1 MDEDPEYFRIV
12 LNFLRKGKLINFDEE
27 NLFDGVLDL
36 AKIFELAELVKVLE
50 NDWKERVVVLEEG
63 EKMSSE
69 SSGSMVSLNMGGTIF
84 QTSPPTM
91 LKYPGS
97 KLEKMFK
104 EDQRIKNPTFFLDED
119 PKYFRTIMNFL
130 NKGKLFTFDK
140 ENLFD
145 GVLDLAKKFELAEVV
160 KVLENDWKERVV
172 VLEIGEKEIKISRK
186 FLTRVSESYMAKFFN
201 EEKESQNSFS
211 DCISKKGPNC
221 YFIRCKARKLKIGFL
236 KRLLTYV

>member
-1 MDEDPEYFRIV
+1 
-12 LNFLRKGKLINFDEE
+12 
-27 NLFDGVLDL
+27 
-36 AKIFELAELVKVLE
+36 
-50 NDWKERVVVLEEG
+50 
-63 EKMSSE
+63 
-69 SSGSMVSLNMGGTIF
+69 
-84 QTSPPTM
+84 
-91 LKYPGS
+91 
-97 KLEKMFK
+97 MFK

-172 VLEIGEKEIKISRK
+172 VLEIGEKEIKIARK
-186 FLTRVSESYMAKFFN
+186 FLTRVPESYMAKFFN
-201 EEKESQNSFS
+201 KDKESQNFQ
-211 DCISKKGPNC
+211 ISKKGPNR